1 MYQGKAGKVL
11 AGIEVGDRIRI
22 EKGGRSF
29 EGNLMPRTELGGE
42 NHIVIKLD
50 SGYNIGVEVAGRISV
65 RKLDAGDGREQGV
78 SGEHVEHVIERSGEK
93 PDVTIIGTGGTIA
106 SKVDYKTG
114 AVHPSF
120 STGELINAVPELKE
134 IANID
139 TRLLFNILSENMTPS
154 HWRKIAEE
162 VAGELNSGADGVI
175 IAHGTDTMGYT
186 AAALSFM
193 LKNLHKPVV
202 LVGSQR
208 SSDRPSSDA
217 SLNLIHAAKVAV
229 SDMGEVV
236 VVMHGSSSDD
246 FCLIHRGTKVRKMHS
261 SRRDAFRSIN
271 DIPIGKVTEDGIE
284 TYQEYRKRGAEERGG
299 DGTGGG
305 MGNGAMKVEVDGL
318 FEKNVAL
325 VKVYPG
331 IKEDVLDYYVDNYD
345 GIVLEGTGLGHVPE
359 NLLLPVE
366 RAGEK
371 GIPVVMTTQ
380 TIFGRVDM
388 KVYSTGR
395 ELLERGVI
403 SGMDML
409 PEVAYVKLMYVLGHT
424 RDLAEVRTMMQED
437 IAGEICRRSRE
448 DGFLG

>member
-1 MYQGKAGKVL
+1 MYKGKTGKIL
-11 AGIEVGDRIRI
+11 AGIETGDRVRI
-22 EKGGRSF
+22 DKGGKSF
-29 EGNLMPRTELGGE
+29 EGHLMPRTELGGE

-50 SGYNIGVEVAGRISV
+50 SGYNIGIDITKAAVEKLRAAG
-65 RKLDAGDGREQGV
+65 KPKKAG
-78 SGEHVEHVIERSGEK
+78 K
-93 PDVTIIGTGGTIA
+93 PGTAWKKPNVTIIGTGGTIA
-106 SKVDYKTG
+106 SKVDYRTG

-154 HWRKIAEE
+154 HWKEIADE
-162 VAGELNSGADGVI
+162 VARELNSGAGGVI
-175 IAHGTDTMGYT
+175 VAHGTDTLGYT

-193 LKNLHKPVV
+193 LKKLHKPVV

-229 SDMGEVV
+229 SDIGEVA

-261 SRRDAFRSIN
+261 SRRNAFKSVN
-271 DIPIGKVTEDGIE
+271 DVPIGEVNEDGIKA
-284 TYQEYRKRGAEERGG
+284 YQGYGKRK
-299 DGTGGG
+299 DGKDLKNEKD
-305 MGNGAMKVEVDGL
+305 GNDGNVEVDGL
-318 FEKNVAL
+318 FDKNVAL
-325 VKVYPG
+325 VKVHPG
-331 IKEDVLDYYVDNYD
+331 IKEDVLDYYVDNYN
-345 GIVLEGTGLGHVPE
+345 GIVLEGTGLGHVSK
-359 NLLLPVE
+359 NLLLPIK

-424 RDLAEVRTMMQED
+424 KDLTEVGRMMQEN
-437 IAGEICRRSRE
+437 IAGEICKRSRE
-448 DGFLG
+448 DGFLR